1 MFESLEGCLKHAI
14 STKKHTCVLAR
25 ALRHVVIFAIL
36 RNIVKRILFTTRHT
50 TIFENIQLFTL
61 CLTADVS
68 GPNVGTKS

>member
-36 RNIVKRILFTTRHT
+36 RNIVKRIEKELFFIIIIR
-50 TIFENIQLFTL
+50 NRL
-61 CLTADVS
+61 V
-68 GPNVGTKS
+68 